1 MVTKFWK
8 IFFSLASI
16 LSQFRLSIKKGV
28 DEEYTGST

>member
-1 MVTKFWK
+1 MLQNFGRY
-8 IFFSLASI
+8 FSLASI

>member
-1 MVTKFWK
+1 MVTKFWKK

-28 DEEYTGST
+28 YEEYTGM